1 MVEIDVSKYNMLLDQ
16 TYETRLGKV
25 AKVVGLTIE
34 SIGPTAKL
42 NDLCHIITER
52 VPIRSSMQKSLVF
65 VTIVC
70 F

>member
-42 NDLCHIITER
+42 MICVILSRKI
-52 VPIRSSMQKSLVF
+52 PIRSSMQKSLVF